1 MMLKVQGI
9 SKLKGLSVLVLAAAL
24 ASGSAAASPC
34 RVTVTEA
41 RTGLEA
47 AAAGL
52 QAGDCI
58 RAWRR
63 GADGEALLIADP
75 LDLIVVEL
83 EQAPRGGVQL
93 KVERDGQPSWLPIA
107 SGNWG
112 VQALPELNTGDRT
125 RLLDWAQ
132 TVASDPTLPFPP
144 LPVDEPRARA
154 SLALWRAGRLGESG
168 AQASDALY
176 GAIIE
181 ALQTT
186 LDPTAMAVLGHS
198 RCVQNLQGWLFA
210 QAIER
215 CGAAAADFQRLDL
228 PVAALRARQAQT
240 SVLRQSGRF
249 AEAEAA
255 LTTLEQTVAA
265 TVPESLQ
272 AIGLM
277 HERAALLRQQERL
290 DEALAV
296 AERGLARLNQI
307 GSADR
312 LRLSF
317 TSTLGVIQRA
327 RGEHD
332 AAEALLQQAVVLSE
346 RIAPD
351 SIQLAR
357 DLNNLSLIQWDR
369 MDMARAQ
376 QTLDRALDIKRRRGA
391 SAVDLAATLGNLALI
406 AQPLGRID
414 DAERYINEALAIY
427 RQGEPTLVLAN
438 TLTTAG
444 RIADNRG
451 NSAAAYAAFDE
462 ALTLYRQLAPDS
474 SLEAWAHHFK
484 AGKLAEDGRLDAALG
499 EAKTAVRLQ
508 RRISPGGRDLS
519 FGLLRL
525 AEIQRDLGQ
534 LDAAAAAFDETI
546 ALRRKHSPDSQSLAD
561 ALYGAGTVAGALGQ
575 LDQARS
581 KYCEAVAMLE
591 RQRLRWTQSRDDLL
605 ELGRNNVDVYRA
617 CAVAWLDADDPVAA
631 FDVLEQS
638 RARLLLDNMARH
650 RAELIAALPK
660 ALAEQWRALQELAAT
675 LDSEQL
681 QAREQALQRA
691 VQAQAPAQAA
701 LLLTR
706 PLPWAQLRE
715 RIGADTVV
723 ITHLHDHERFW
734 IVVAQRGERAP
745 RFVRVGAPA
754 DEILPRAHRFTQMVR
769 TPAGDQDSLDA
780 EGRWLYQ
787 QLLAPVEALLRAGDR
802 LLWIADIELSLLP
815 PGALIAA
822 DGRYLI
828 ESRALRQAASLSSA
842 ALARP
847 PRQLAAG
854 SQLLA
859 IADPAANRL
868 SLPSMARWRSTGASD
883 ELPALPGAAAEARS
897 IVSLY
902 GGTARALLG
911 SAATERAVRS
921 LAPQARRLHFAVHGL
936 IDPLRPLDSALV
948 LAPGDGSVEDD
959 GLLLAADLLAGPPLT
974 ADLVAVSACDLGSGR
989 VYPGEGLLGLRYA
1002 LHAAGAAEVV
1012 SSLWP
1017 VVDQAGAQLMTRFHR
1032 ELHAGQGT
1040 DRALQIA
1047 QQDMIDD
1054 HGVRDRV
1061 VRGVGGLIT
1070 QGRASARVHPFY
1082 WAGFVLDGGLD

>member
-1 MMLKVQGI
+1 MSQQGSRLLQLGASI
-9 SKLKGLSVLVLAAAL
+9 LFSLACALAVGGAAA
-24 ASGSAAASPC
+24 APC
-34 RVTVTEA
+34 GVQVTEA
-41 RTGLEA
+41 RPGLEA

-63 GADGEALLIADP
+63 GDNGAVVAIGDP
-75 LDLIVVEL
+75 LDLTIIEL
-83 EQAPRGGVQL
+83 EHAPRGGVELQI
-93 KVERDGQPSWLPIA
+93 ERDAGPIWLPIA

-112 VQALPELNTGDRT
+112 VQALPELPVGDREA
-125 RLLDWAQ
+125 LLDWAQ
-132 TVASDPTLPFPP
+132 ALTTDPKLAFPP
-144 LPVDEPRARA
+144 VSAVDPRARA
-154 SLALWRAGRLGESG
+154 ALAVWRASRLAESG
-168 AQASDALY
+168 PEAADAVYGEAVAQ
-176 GAIIE
+176 
-181 ALQTT
+181 LQAT
-186 LDPTAMAVLGHS
+186 LDPTAMAVLGYA
-198 RCVQNLQGWLFA
+198 RCVHNLQGWLFA
-210 QAIER
+210 QAIAR
-215 CGAAAADFQRLDL
+215 CSAVGAQLLQLDL
-228 PVAALRARQAQT
+228 PIAALRARQAHT
-240 SVLRQSGRF
+240 SALRQSSHF
-249 AEAEAA
+249 AEAETA
-255 LTTLEQTVAA
+255 LTTLEQEVASA
-265 TVPESLQ
+265 VPDSLQ
-272 AIGLM
+272 AVALM

-296 AERGLARLNQI
+296 AERGLARLNQL

-332 AAEALLQQAVVLSE
+332 AAESLLQQAVVLSE
-346 RIAPD
+346 RMAPD

-369 MDMARAQ
+369 MDMAKAQ

-391 SAVDLAATLGNLALI
+391 SAIDLAATLGNLALI
-406 AQPLGRID
+406 AQPLGRTD
-414 DAERYINEALAIY
+414 DAERYINEALAIF
-427 RQGEPTLVLAN
+427 RAGEPSLMLAN
-438 TLTTAG
+438 TLTTVG
-444 RIADNRG
+444 RVAESRG
-451 NSAAAYAAFDE
+451 KNAAAYAAFDE
-462 ALTLYRQLAPDS
+462 ALALYRQLAPGS

-484 AGKLAEDGRLDAALG
+484 AGILADGGRLDEALV
-499 EAKTAVRLQ
+499 EATTAVRLQ
-508 RRISPGGRDLS
+508 RSTSPGGRDLS

-534 LDAAAAAFDETI
+534 LDAAAVAFDETI
-546 ALRRKHSPDSQSLAD
+546 ALRRKQSPDSQSLAD
-561 ALYGAGTVAGALGQ
+561 ALYGAGTVASARGQ
-575 LDQARS
+575 TDTARTH
-581 KYCEAVAMLE
+581 YCEAVAMLE

-617 CAVAWLDADDPVAA
+617 CAVAWLDAGDPVAA

-638 RARLLLDNMARH
+638 RARLLLDSMARH
-650 RAELIAALPK
+650 RAELISGLPK
-660 ALAEQWRALQELAAT
+660 ALAEQWRALQEVAAT

-681 QAREQALQRA
+681 LARELALQRA

-715 RIGADTVV
+715 RIGADTAV
-723 ITHLHDHERFW
+723 ITHLHDQARFW
-734 IVVAQRGERAP
+734 IVVAHRGDRAP
-745 RFVRVGAPA
+745 RFVRVGSPA

-787 QLLAPVEALLRAGDR
+787 QLLAPADAALHDGDR

-828 ESRALRQAASLSSA
+828 ENRALRQAASLSSA

-868 SLPSMARWRSTGASD
+868 SAPSMARWRAAGASD

-921 LAPQARRLHFAVHGL
+921 QAPQARRLHFAVHGL

-959 GLLLAADLLAGPPLT
+959 GLLLAGDLLTGPPLA

-1032 ELHAGQGT
+1032 ELHAGQNT